1 MKEFEDWFNKYGT
14 EHFESDFIPSD
25 LEYYKIDVVKAA
37 FQAGQRK
44 GLERA
49 IEIAEKS
56 SDFCDLYCSSGEY
69 MAMVDVRD
77 KIIKA
82 IRKELKGETND

>member
-1 MKEFEDWFNKYGT
+1 MEFEEYWEQELHKY
-14 EHFESDFIPSD
+14 FETYDKDF
-25 LEYYKIDVVKAA
+25 VKRAVNIGYR
-37 FQAGQRK
+37 AGM
-44 GLERA
+44 ERA
-49 IEIAEKS
+49 AEIAEKS

-82 IRKELKGETND
+82 IRKEMEETNK